1 MNSCQQEIL
10 GLSTLES
17 MKPLSA
23 SSQKVQD
30 VLDTFKLEHRVF
42 ELEVSVKTAQQAADV
57 VGCKVAQIAKSL
69 IFTSESGKPVLVI
82 ASGSNRVSET
92 KLTSIIGESISRA
105 TPDFVRSS
113 TGFAIGGI
121 PPVGH
126 AVQPLVV
133 IDQDLLEL
141 DSIWAAAGHPNS
153 LFELNPAH
161 LEQMTG
167 GTVANIREE

>member
-1 MNSCQQEIL
+1 
-10 GLSTLES
+10 
-17 MKPLSA
+17 MKPLST

-30 VLDTFKLEHRVF
+30 ILNTFNLEHQVF
-42 ELEVSVKTAQQAADV
+42 ELEVPVKTAQQAADV
-57 VGCKVAQIAKSL
+57 VGCSVAQIAKSL
-69 IFTSESGKPVLVI
+69 VFMSESGNPVLVI
-82 ASGSNRVSET
+82 ASGSNRVNET
-92 KLTSIIGESISRA
+92 LVAAILGERIARA

-133 IDQDLLEL
+133 IDQDLLEHP
-141 DSIWAAAGHPNS
+141 SIWAAAGHPNS

-167 GTVANIREE
+167 GKIANIREE

>member
-1 MNSCQQEIL
+1 
-10 GLSTLES
+10 
-17 MKPLSA
+17 MKPLSS

-30 VLDTFKLEHRVF
+30 ILNTFNLEHQVF
-42 ELEVSVKTAQQAADV
+42 ELEVPVKTAQQAADV
-57 VGCKVAQIAKSL
+57 VGCSVAQIAKSL
-69 IFTSESGKPVLVI
+69 IFMSESGKPVLVI
-82 ASGSNRVSET
+82 ASGINRVNESRVAE
-92 KLTSIIGESISRA
+92 IIGESISRA

-133 IDQDLLEL
+133 IDQDLLKHT
-141 DSIWAAAGHPNS
+141 SIWAAAGHPNS

-161 LEQMTG
+161 LERMTG
-167 GTVANIREE
+167 GTVASIHEE

>member
-1 MNSCQQEIL
+1 M
-10 GLSTLES
+10 
-17 MKPLSA
+17 
-23 SSQKVQD
+23 
-30 VLDTFKLEHRVF
+30 
-42 ELEVSVKTAQQAADV
+42 
-57 VGCKVAQIAKSL
+57 
-69 IFTSESGKPVLVI
+69 LVI

-92 KLTSIIGESISRA
+92 KLTHIIGESISRA

-141 DSIWAAAGHPNS
+141 GSIWAAAGHPNS
-153 LFELNPAH
+153 LFELNPNH
-161 LEQMTG
+161 LEKMTG

>member
-1 MNSCQQEIL
+1 
-10 GLSTLES
+10 
-17 MKPLSA
+17 MKPLSS

-30 VLDTFKLEHRVF
+30 ILDTFKLEHQVF
-42 ELEVSVKTAQQAADV
+42 ELEVPVKTAQQAADV
-57 VGCKVAQIAKSL
+57 VGCNVAQIAKSL
-69 IFTSESGKPVLVI
+69 VFISESSKPVLVI
-82 ASGSNRVSET
+82 ASGSNRVNET
-92 KLTSIIGESISRA
+92 RVAMILGESIARA

-126 AVQPLVV
+126 TVQPVVV
-133 IDQDLLEL
+133 IDQDLLEHK
-141 DSIWAAAGHPNS
+141 SIWAAAGHPNS

-167 GTVANIREE
+167 GTVADIREE

>member
-1 MNSCQQEIL
+1 
-10 GLSTLES
+10 

-23 SSQKVQD
+23 SSQKVQG
-30 VLDTFKLEHRVF
+30 VLDTFKLQHQVF
-42 ELEVSVKTAQQAADV
+42 ELEVPVKTVQQAADV

-126 AVQPLVV
+126 AVQPVVV

-141 DSIWAAAGHPNS
+141 GSIWAAAGHPNS

>member
-1 MNSCQQEIL
+1 
-10 GLSTLES
+10 
-17 MKPLSA
+17 MKPLSS

-30 VLDTFKLEHRVF
+30 ILNTFKLEHQVF
-42 ELEVSVKTAQQAADV
+42 ELEVPVKTAQQAADV
-57 VGCKVAQIAKSL
+57 VGCSVAQIAKSL
-69 IFTSESGKPVLVI
+69 VFMSNSGKPVLVI

-92 KLTSIIGESISRA
+92 LVAAILGESIARA

-133 IDQDLLEL
+133 IDQDLLEHQ
-141 DSIWAAAGHPNS
+141 SIWAAAGHPNS
-153 LFELNPAH
+153 LFELNPND

-167 GTVANIREE
+167 GTIASIREE

>member
-1 MNSCQQEIL
+1 MK
-10 GLSTLES
+10 TL
-17 MKPLSA
+17 KPSA
-23 SSQKVQD
+23 QKVQD
-30 VLDTFKLEHRVF
+30 VLDGFNFEHRVI
-42 ELEVSVKTAQQAADV
+42 ELEIPVKTAQQAADA
-57 VGCKVAQIAKSL
+57 VGCSVAQIAKSL
-69 IFTSESGKPVLVI
+69 IFMSESGKPVLVI
-82 ASGSNRVSET
+82 ASGSNRVSESKVT
-92 KLTSIIGESISRA
+92 NIIGESISRA

-126 AVQPLVV
+126 AVQPVIV

-141 DSIWAAAGHPNS
+141 GSIWAAAGHPNS

-167 GTVANIREE
+167 GTVANIRED